1 LKLDPFPRFPADRA
15 QMERKL
21 TDLFRAT
28 NVQVNQ
34 LTEGTVSAVHSAAT
48 AAPTAGSY
56 AVGDFVRN
64 SAPSE
69 LGTVGSKYVVM
80 GFLCTV
86 GGTPGTFVQCRALT
100 GN

>member
-1 LKLDPFPRFPADRA
+1 
-15 QMERKL
+15 MERKL

-48 AAPTAGSY
+48 AAPTAGSF

>member
-1 LKLDPFPRFPADRA
+1 MKLDVFPRFPADKA

-28 NVQVNQ
+28 NLQVNQ
-34 LTEGTVSAVHSAAT
+34 LTEGVVSAVHSAST
-48 AAPTAGSY
+48 AAPTTGSY
-56 AVGDFVRN
+56 AQGDFVRN

-69 LGTVGSKYVVM
+69 LGTAGAKYVVL
-80 GFLCTV
+80 GWICSV
-86 GGTPGTFVQCRALT
+86 AGTPGTFLPCRALT

>member
-1 LKLDPFPRFPADRA
+1 MKLDVFPRFPADRA

-34 LTEGTVSAVHSAAT
+34 LTEGTVSAVHSASS

-64 SAPSE
+64 SAPAE
-69 LGTVGSKYVVM
+69 AGTAGSKFVVM
-80 GFLCTV
+80 GWLCTV
-86 GGTPGTFVQCRALT
+86 GGTPGTFVPCRALT

>member
-1 LKLDPFPRFPADRA
+1 MKLEVVPRFPADKA

-64 SAPSE
+64 STPAE
-69 LGTVGSKYVVM
+69 AGTAGSKYVVM
-80 GFLCTV
+80 GWLCTV
-86 GGTPGTFVQCRALT
+86 AGTPGTFVPCRALT

>member
-1 LKLDPFPRFPADRA
+1 MKLDPFPRFPADKA

-69 LGTVGSKYVVM
+69 LGTVGSKYVVT

>member
-1 LKLDPFPRFPADRA
+1 MKLDVFPRFPADKA

-34 LTEGTVSAVHSAAT
+34 LTEGTVSAVHSAST

-64 SAPSE
+64 SAPAE
-69 LGTVGSKYVVM
+69 AGTAGSKYVVM
-80 GFLCTV
+80 GWLCTV
-86 GGTPGTFVQCRALT
+86 GGTPGTFVPCRALT

>member
-1 LKLDPFPRFPADRA
+1 MKLDVFPRFPADQA

-28 NVQVNQ
+28 NQQVNQ
-34 LTEGTVSAVHSAAT
+34 LTEGTVSAVHSAST

-69 LGTVGSKYVVM
+69 LGTAGSKYVVM

-86 GGTPGTFVQCRALT
+86 GGTPGTFVPCRALT

>member
-1 LKLDPFPRFPADRA
+1 
-15 QMERKL
+15 MERKL

-48 AAPTAGSY
+48 AAPTGGSY
-56 AVGDFVRN
+56 AAGDFVRN

-69 LGTVGSKYVVM
+69 LGTVGSKYVIT
-80 GFLCTV
+80 GWLCTV

-100 GN
+100 GA

>member
-1 LKLDPFPRFPADRA
+1 MKLDPFPRFPADRA

-28 NVQVNQ
+28 NEQVNQ
-34 LTEGTVSAVHSAAT
+34 LTEGTVSAVHSAST
-48 AAPTAGSY
+48 AAPTTGDFAQ
-56 AVGDFVRN
+56 GDFVRN
-64 SAPSE
+64 SAPIE
-69 LGTVGSKYVVM
+69 LGTAPNKYVVL

>member
-1 LKLDPFPRFPADRA
+1 MRLDVFPRFPADKS

-28 NVQVNQ
+28 NFQVNQ
-34 LTEGTVSAVHSAAT
+34 LTEGIVSAVHSASPT
-48 AAPTAGSY
+48 VPTAGNY
-56 AVGDFVRN
+56 AQGDFVRN

-69 LGTVGSKYVVM
+69 LGTAGAKYVVL
-80 GFLCTV
+80 GWVCTV
-86 GGTPGTFVQCRALT
+86 GGTPGTLLACRALT

>member
-1 LKLDPFPRFPADRA
+1 MKLEVFPRFPADKA

-34 LTEGTVSAVHSAAT
+34 LTEGTVSAVHSAST

-64 SAPSE
+64 SAPAE
-69 LGTVGSKYVVM
+69 AGTAGSKFVVM
-80 GFLCTV
+80 GWLCTV
-86 GGTPGTFVQCRALT
+86 GGTPGTFVACRALT

>member
-1 LKLDPFPRFPADRA
+1 MKLDPFPRFPADRA

-69 LGTVGSKYVVM
+69 LGTAGSKYVLT
-80 GFLCTV
+80 GWLCTV

-100 GN
+100 GA

>member
-1 LKLDPFPRFPADRA
+1 MKLDVFPRFPADPA

-34 LTEGTVSAVHSAAT
+34 LTEGTVSAVHSAAI

-69 LGTVGSKYVVM
+69 LGTAGSKYVVM

>member
-1 LKLDPFPRFPADRA
+1 MKLDPFPRFPADRA

-34 LTEGTVSAVHSAAT
+34 LTEGTVAAVHSAAT

-69 LGTVGSKYVVM
+69 LGTVGSKYVVT

>member
-1 LKLDPFPRFPADRA
+1 MKLDVFPRFPADKA

-21 TDLFRAT
+21 TELFRAT

-34 LTEGTVSAVHSAAT
+34 LTEGTVSAVHSASS
-48 AAPTAGSY
+48 AAPTAGKY
-56 AVGDFVRN
+56 AQGDFVRN

-69 LGTVGSKYVVM
+69 LGTAGAKYVVT
-80 GFLCTV
+80 GWICTAA
-86 GGTPGTFVQCRALT
+86 GSPGTFLPCRALT

>member
-1 LKLDPFPRFPADRA
+1 MKLEVFPRFPADKA

-64 SAPSE
+64 SAPAE
-69 LGTVGSKYVVM
+69 AGTAGSKYVVM
-80 GFLCTV
+80 GWLCTV
-86 GGTPGTFVQCRALT
+86 AGTPGTFVPCRALT
-100 GN
+100 GS

>member
-1 LKLDPFPRFPADRA
+1 
-15 QMERKL
+15 MERKL

-34 LTEGTVSAVHSAAT
+34 LTEGAVAAVHSAAT

-69 LGTVGSKYVVM
+69 LGTVGSKYVVT

>member
-1 LKLDPFPRFPADRA
+1 
-15 QMERKL
+15 MERKL

-48 AAPTAGSY
+48 AAPTSGSY
-56 AVGDFVRN
+56 SVGDFVRN

-69 LGTVGSKYVVM
+69 LGTAGSKYVVM

-86 GGTPGTFVQCRALT
+86 GGTPGTFVPCRALT

>member
-1 LKLDPFPRFPADRA
+1 MKLDVFPRFPADKA

-34 LTEGTVSAVHSAAT
+34 LTEGTVSAVHSAST
-48 AAPTAGSY
+48 AVPTAGSY

-64 SAPSE
+64 STPAE
-69 LGTVGSKYVVM
+69 AGTAGSKYVVM
-80 GFLCTV
+80 GWLCTV
-86 GGTPGTFVQCRALT
+86 GGAPGTFVQCRALT

>member
-1 LKLDPFPRFPADRA
+1 MKLDVFPRFPADPA

-28 NVQVNQ
+28 NAQVNQ
-34 LTEGTVSAVHSAAT
+34 LTEGVGSAVHNASS
-48 AAPTAGSY
+48 AAPTAGTY

-64 SAPSE
+64 SAPAE
-69 LGTVGSKYVVM
+69 AGGAGSKYVVL
-80 GFLCTV
+80 GWLCTV
-86 GGTPGTFVQCRALT
+86 AGTPGTFVPCRALT